1 MQTICKNNFSTL
13 SINFNK
19 SPSFVDSYMQKLRKA
34 MESRQAKLITGFFM
48 ALALLAVSQGV
59 FAFTT
64 PSTGS
69 FGYNVYDIAINKI
82 ASGPIGFVGGAWL
95 IAMGSTKMNEGWTRA
110 LPFILAGSCLIKL
123 DEITQSLGATIF

>member
-1 MQTICKNNFSTL
+1 MQTVCKNNFGSLTHSAKTKATGKYAL
-13 SINFNK
+13 A
-19 SPSFVDSYMQKLRKA
+19 KLRSF
-34 MESRQAKLITGFFM
+34 MESRQAKYITAIFM
-48 ALALLAVSQGV
+48 ALALGVISQGV
-59 FAFTT
+59 FAFST

-123 DEITQSLGATIF
+123 DEITQSLGAIIF

>member
-1 MQTICKNNFSTL
+1 MQTICKTNFSAL

-19 SPSFVDSYMQKLRKA
+19 SPSFVDSHMQKLRKA
-34 MESRQAKLITGFFM
+34 MESRQAKLITAFFM
-48 ALALLAVSQGV
+48 ALALQGV

-64 PSTGS
+64 PSTNS
-69 FGYNVYDIAINKI
+69 FGYNIYDIAINKI

>member
-1 MQTICKNNFSTL
+1 MVTLCKNNFTFL
-13 SINFNK
+13 SEAKNK
-19 SPSFVDSYMQKLRKA
+19 KASNNAPSKLDKLMQ
-34 MESRQAKLITGFFM
+34 SRTAKFATAAFM
-48 ALALLAVSQGV
+48 MLALLAISQGV
-59 FAFTT
+59 FAFST
-64 PSTGS
+64 PATGS

-123 DEITQSLGATIF
+123 DEITQSLGAIIS

>member
-1 MQTICKNNFSTL
+1 MQTICKNNFSAL

-19 SPSFVDSYMQKLRKA
+19 SPSFADSHMQKLRKA
-34 MESRQAKLITGFFM
+34 MQSRQAKLITAFFM

>member
-1 MQTICKNNFSTL
+1 MQTICKNNFSAL
-13 SINFNK
+13 SNNFNK
-19 SPSFVDSYMQKLRKA
+19 SPSFVDSHMQKLRKA
-34 MESRQAKLITGFFM
+34 MRSRQAKLITAFFM

-59 FAFTT
+59 FAFTA
-64 PSTGS
+64 PSADS
-69 FGYNVYDIAINKI
+69 FGYNIYEIAINKI
-82 ASGPIGFVGGAWL
+82 ARGPIGFVGGAWL

>member
-1 MQTICKNNFSTL
+1 MQTVCKNNFAAL
-13 SINFNK
+13 SLHLSKPANK
-19 SPSFVDSYMQKLRKA
+19 ANPVMAKLREL
-34 MESRQAKLITGFFM
+34 MDTRQAKVVTALFM
-48 ALALLAVSQGV
+48 FLALLVFSQGV

>member
-1 MQTICKNNFSTL
+1 MQTICKTNFSAL

-19 SPSFVDSYMQKLRKA
+19 SPSFVDSHMQKLRKA
-34 MESRQAKLITGFFM
+34 MESRQAKLITAFFM

-64 PSTGS
+64 PSTNS
-69 FGYNVYDIAINKI
+69 FGYNIYNKI

>member
-1 MQTICKNNFSTL
+1 MQTVCRNNLVAL
-13 SINFNK
+13 SLHKNK
-19 SPSFVDSYMQKLRKA
+19 SVNGNSRVLVKLRKV
-34 MESRQAKLITGFFM
+34 METKLAKVVTAFFM
-48 ALALLAVSQGV
+48 VLALLLVSQGV
-59 FAFTT
+59 FAFET
-64 PSTGS
+64 PATGS

-123 DEITQSLGATIF
+123 DEITQSLGAIIF